1 MRRKVFLAVQLVFAA
16 AIVWFSAQ
24 RIYQQWLAARST
36 GFGFSPRWSLI
47 VLSCVVVLITY
58 ALLIE
63 TWRFMLRAWGDDL
76 SRRDA
81 ARIWFVSNLG
91 RYLPGKLWAI
101 GAMGVMAQRAGV
113 RPIVATG
120 SAIVINLVNLI
131 AGVGVV
137 AVTGGSLLQDDR
149 FSAVGQGGGKGF
161 IVIGAVVLAIMV
173 AAAPRLLPPLLRL
186 AEQVTGKSVSIGPV
200 PQRPI
205 WVAAGASVIAWV
217 LYGVAFWLFA
227 AGVTPSA
234 TGPIGGYIAVF
245 TASYL
250 LGYVILLAPG
260 GLGVR
265 ETALAAF
272 LEQLHLAVGGPALLV
287 AVASRLW
294 LTLTEVLPGV
304 VYLALGAR
312 ANVSHSNASND

>member
-1 MRRKVFLAVQLVFAA
+1 VRRKVLVAVQLLFAA
-16 AIVWFSAQ
+16 AIVWFSAA
-24 RIYQQWLAARST
+24 RIYQQWLAARSS
-36 GFGFSPRWSLI
+36 GFGFAPRWSLI
-47 VLSCVVVLITY
+47 VLSCVVVLVAY
-58 ALLIE
+58 AVLIE
-63 TWRFMLRAWGDDL
+63 TWRFMLHGWGETL

-91 RYLPGKLWAI
+91 RYLPGKVWAI

-120 SAIVINLVNLI
+120 SAIVINVVNLI

-137 AVTGGSLLQDDR
+137 ALTGSGLLQDER
-149 FSAVGQGGGKGF
+149 FMTGGVGNRF
-161 IVIGAVVLAIMV
+161 VLVGAAVLALIV
-173 AAAPRLLPPLLRL
+173 VAAPRLLPPLLRL
-186 AEQVTGKSVSIGPV
+186 VEQLTGRSVAIGPL

-205 WVAAGASVIAWV
+205 WVAAGASVVAWI
-217 LYGVAFWLFA
+217 LYGVAFRLFA

-234 TGPIGGYIAVF
+234 TGPVGGYIAVF

-265 ETALAAF
+265 EAAVAAF
-272 LEQLHLAVGGPALLV
+272 LEQLHLTAGGPALLV

-294 LTLTEVLPGV
+294 LTVTEVLPGV

-312 ANVSHSNASND
+312 ANVSHSNAAND

>member
-1 MRRKVFLAVQLVFAA
+1 
-16 AIVWFSAQ
+16 
-24 RIYQQWLAARST
+24 
-36 GFGFSPRWSLI
+36 
-47 VLSCVVVLITY
+47 
-58 ALLIE
+58 
-63 TWRFMLRAWGDDL
+63 MLRAWGDDL
-76 SRRDA
+76 TRRDA

-91 RYLPGKLWAI
+91 RYLPGKVWAI

-120 SAIVINLVNLI
+120 SAIVINLVNLL

-137 AVTGGSLLQDDR
+137 ALTGGGLLRDGH
-149 FSAVGQGGGKGF
+149 FSAVGQGGGNRV
-161 IVIGAVVLAIMV
+161 ILIGAAVLAILV
-173 AAAPRLLPPLLRL
+173 VSAPRLLPLLLRFV
-186 AEQVTGKSVSIGPV
+186 EQITGKSVSIGPL

-205 WVAAGASVIAWV
+205 WVAAGASVIAWI
-217 LYGVAFWLFA
+217 LYGVAFRLFA
-227 AGVTPSA
+227 AGVTLSA
-234 TGPIGGYIAVF
+234 TGPVGGYIAVF

-272 LEQLHLAVGGPALLV
+272 LEQLHLAGGGPALLV

-294 LTLTEVLPGV
+294 LTVTEVLPGV